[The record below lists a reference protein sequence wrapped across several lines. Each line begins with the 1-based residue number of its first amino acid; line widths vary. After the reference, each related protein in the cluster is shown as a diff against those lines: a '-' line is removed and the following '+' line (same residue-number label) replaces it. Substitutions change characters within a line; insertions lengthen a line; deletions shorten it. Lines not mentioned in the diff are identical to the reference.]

1 VGYLEEMLSVLD
13 NARRTAGRN
22 VSDLTSD
29 PKAYAEKIVG
39 HLRNQNAGVTP
50 VVAGGE
56 LTNRP
61 MTDEERV
68 QQVAGSV
75 DPGGGIVGSIRNV
88 KLLGDLLGPD
98 SPQVKKIMAGVS
110 PERALRGYQP
120 TETGGAYPALGNN
133 ALRYENARGT
143 FNPNVVHYDASGGE
157 QALQVAGLSHLRPSG
172 DRLPVADRLRGM
184 ESSQLRLQDMTKVPE
199 DQARF
204 VDYDPWFQQ
213 FGPKRKLD
221 PAKPYEF
228 YINSGEGM
236 VDEGVF
242 DLPMNLKM
250 RDIIN
255 DPDLRREYNMSLA
268 VPTDSEFH
276 QLARILRDAK

>member
-1 VGYLEEMLSVLD
+1 
-13 NARRTAGRN
+13 
-22 VSDLTSD
+22 
-29 PKAYAEKIVG
+29 
-39 HLRNQNAGVTP
+39 
-50 VVAGGE
+50 
-56 LTNRP
+56 
-61 MTDEERV
+61 
-68 QQVAGSV
+68 
-75 DPGGGIVGSIRNV
+75 
-88 KLLGDLLGPD
+88 
-98 SPQVKKIMAGVS
+98 
-110 PERALRGYQP
+110 
-120 TETGGAYPALGNN
+120 
-133 ALRYENARGT
+133 
-143 FNPNVVHYDASGGE
+143 
-157 QALQVAGLSHLRPSG
+157 
-172 DRLPVADRLRGM
+172 M

>member
-1 VGYLEEMLSVLD
+1 MGILEQLLAGIDS
-13 NARRTAGRN
+13 AKRTVGRN
-22 VSDLTSD
+22 VQDLYTD
-29 PKAYAEKIVG
+29 PAAYAEKVVG
-39 HLRNQNAGVTP
+39 HLRNQNAGVAP
-50 VVAGGE
+50 VVSGEE

-61 MTDEERV
+61 LTMEERV
-68 QQVAGSV
+68 AQTTDAL
-75 DPGGGIVGSIRNV
+75 DPGHGMVGSIKNV
-88 KLLGDLLGPD
+88 ALLRELLGPD
-98 SPQVKKIMAGVS
+98 SPQVRKILAGQS

-120 TETGGAYPALGNN
+120 MEEGGAYPVLGNS
-133 ALRYENARGT
+133 ALRFETARPT

-157 QALQVAGLSHLRPSG
+157 QALQIAGLSHIAPTG
-172 DRLPVADRLRGM
+172 DRLPVADRLRNM
-184 ESSQLRLQDMTKVPE
+184 KTSQLRLQDVSGIPE

-221 PAKPYEF
+221 PAKPHEF

-250 RDIIN
+250 RDILN
-255 DPDLRREYNMSLA
+255 DPELRKAYNMSLA
-268 VPTDSEFH
+268 VPANSRFH
-276 QLARILRDAK
+276 QLSRILRDAE